1 MPQDA
6 FTLRFNAKEL
16 DAALRGGKI
25 SRVNQP
31 EKDELSLLI
40 YTGKRTVKL
49 TVNANAS
56 DCGVYFAED
65 DRENPLVA
73 PNFCMLLRKHLQ
85 NAEILSVGQVGFERI
100 LAFTLRCTSDFSS
113 CERILYVEVM
123 GKYSN
128 VLLTENGVIL
138 GGMKTT
144 SIDEHVKRILC
155 PGAKYVLPEPQDKT
169 DPRDRAALAA
179 LLSAPQEDMPRFLF
193 THIAG
198 LAPCTAEQ
206 IVKSFRGG
214 NFAEHVH
221 DFIFSDDVFPCV
233 TEKNGVPVDFFAR
246 KEAGAIPFTTLSEAQ
261 AYFYRKKRAAKRFD
275 ALRRKL
281 ESAVKAAKKKQEKR
295 LAQILERRKECEDT
309 ELNRIRG
316 ELITANLYALSKGMR
331 SCELYNYYDEAGG
344 TMKIALDLS
353 LTPSQNAQKYYKKY
367 QKQKRTLDALAPQEK
382 EIRAELD
389 YSDSLLAAVSSADSE
404 DDLRSL
410 EEELLAAE
418 LMKAP
423 QEKTRKKKEEIPFR
437 AFEKDGFRIFAG
449 RNNLQNDRL
458 VRASAPD
465 DLWLHAQKYHSS
477 HVVIRTEGKKVP
489 DEVLGFAASVC
500 ARYSDG
506 RSGDKIP
513 VDYCEVR
520 FVKKPPRSKAG
531 FVVYTDYRTVL
542 VTPLSDAT
550 EQ

>member
-25 SRVNQP
+25 SRINQP
-31 EKDELSLLI
+31 EKDELSILI

-56 DCGVYFAED
+56 DCGVYFTED

-85 NAEILSVGQVGFERI
+85 NAEILSVAQVEFERI

-113 CERILYVEVM
+113 CERVLYVEVM

-144 SIDEHVKRILC
+144 SIDEHVKRLLC
-155 PGAKYVLPEPQDKT
+155 PGAKYLLPEPQDKT
-169 DPRDRAALAA
+169 DPRDLPALSALLAA
-179 LLSAPQEDMPRFLF
+179 PQDDMPRFLF
-193 THIAG
+193 THVAG

-214 NFAEHVH
+214 NFAKHVH
-221 DFIFSDDVFPCV
+221 DFIFSDDVSPCV

-246 KEAGAIPFTTLSEAQ
+246 AEEGAVLFATLSEAQ
-261 AYFYRKKRAAKRFD
+261 AYYYRKKRAAKRFD

-281 ESAVKAAKKKQEKR
+281 ENAVKTAKKKQEKR
-295 LAQILERRKECEDT
+295 LSQILDRRKDCEDM

-344 TMKIALDLS
+344 TMKIALDLA

-367 QKQKRTLDALAPQEK
+367 QKQKRTLEALAPQEK

-389 YSDSLLAAVSSADSE
+389 YSDSLLAAVSSADSGE
-404 DDLRSL
+404 DLRSL

-418 LMKAP
+418 LLKAP
-423 QEKTRKKKEEIPFR
+423 QEKARKKKEEIPFR
-437 AFEKDGFRIFAG
+437 TFEKDGFRIYAG

-458 VRASAPD
+458 VRSSAPD
-465 DLWLHAQKYHSS
+465 DLWLHTQKYHSS
-477 HVVIRTEGKKVP
+477 HVVIRTEGRKVP

-520 FVKKPPRSKAG
+520 FVKKPSRAKAG
-531 FVVYTDYRTVL
+531 FVVYTDYKTVL
-542 VTPLSDAT
+542 VTPLSDRD
-550 EQ
+550 